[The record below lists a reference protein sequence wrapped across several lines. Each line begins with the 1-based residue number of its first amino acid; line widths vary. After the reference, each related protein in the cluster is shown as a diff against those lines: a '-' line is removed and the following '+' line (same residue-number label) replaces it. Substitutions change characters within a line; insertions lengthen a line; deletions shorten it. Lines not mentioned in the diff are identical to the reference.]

1 MRGAW
6 NTPEAVSETSK
17 GDKRWDMRKR
27 EWVVDNLD
35 DDALNLGRFSLS
47 VHSDSRIK
55 RNISFTMILSTEL
68 IGSKAHRSNVRAT
81 GPTDDEDIFAAAR
94 ARSGVNG
101 EGEVARSGD
110 VHDTGFYEMLQG
122 PPGNLSIAERA
133 HTCTPRPQ
141 CSRIN

>member
-55 RNISFTMILSTEL
+55 RNISFTMILSD
-68 IGSKAHRSNVRAT
+68 
-81 GPTDDEDIFAAAR
+81 P
-94 ARSGVNG
+94 
-101 EGEVARSGD
+101 
-110 VHDTGFYEMLQG
+110 QG
-122 PPGNLSIAERA
+122 CLSL
-133 HTCTPRPQ
+133 
-141 CSRIN
+141 